1 VRLAEI
7 PWHAIAQSDYGCIA
21 LTVVE
26 KDYRLDREAKMKRRA
41 FVLGMSAVAAAWPLR
56 ARAEVGVRTI
66 GLWWSPSQ
74 LNNGLSQ
81 YKQRLAQLGWS
92 EVRNVRFQGRAWEGD
107 MGTMRQQ
114 ADELLAT
121 HPDVIVTSSNPALA
135 ILKPLSGRVPVVFV
149 FVADPVGSGFV
160 ESLAHPGGNITG
172 FTNFEPAMGGKWL
185 EVLREA
191 VPAMRSVLV
200 LMHPETT
207 AHKEFSRSIE
217 AVAGSL
223 QVEIV
228 LAGVHNAAEIERA
241 IADFAASRNGSVI
254 ALPHPITEVHS
265 DLIIQQAT
273 SHSLPTIFAFA
284 AHASAGALV
293 TYGIDLTA
301 ALLQTT
307 EYVDRILRGT
317 KPADLPVQ
325 APQTFELAVNL
336 KTAKSLGLIISPALV
351 ARADKVIE

>member
-1 VRLAEI
+1 
-7 PWHAIAQSDYGCIA
+7 
-21 LTVVE
+21 
-26 KDYRLDREAKMKRRA
+26 MKRRA
-41 FVLGMSAVAAAWPLR
+41 FVLGLGTVAAAWPVRIR
-56 ARAEVGVRTI
+56 AQAALHRI

-74 LNNGLSQ
+74 ANDTLSR
-81 YKQRLAQLGWS
+81 YKQRLAELGWS
-92 EVRNVRFQGRAWEGD
+92 EGRNVRFEIRAWEGD
-107 MGTMRQQ
+107 IATMRQQ
-114 ADELLAT
+114 AGELLAM
-121 HPDVIVTSSNPALA
+121 HPDVIVVSSNPALT
-135 ILKPLSGRVPVVFV
+135 IMKPLSGQVPIVFV

-191 VPAMRSVLV
+191 APAMRTVLV
-200 LMHPETT
+200 LMHPETA
-207 AHKEFSRSIE
+207 AHKEFWRTIERVAGLLHIE
-217 AVAGSL
+217 A
-223 QVEIV
+223 IP
-228 LAGVHNAAEIERA
+228 AGVHNSAEIERA
-241 IADFAASRNGSVI
+241 IAEFAARQNGGVI
-254 ALPHPITEVHS
+254 ALPHPISEVHS

-284 AHASAGALV
+284 VHASAGALV
-293 TYGIDLTA
+293 TYGIDLSA

-307 EYVDRILRGT
+307 EYVDRILRST

-336 KTAKSLGLIISPALV
+336 KTARALGLTISPALL

>member
-1 VRLAEI
+1 
-7 PWHAIAQSDYGCIA
+7 
-21 LTVVE
+21 
-26 KDYRLDREAKMKRRA
+26 MKRRSL
-41 FVLGMSAVAAAWPLR
+41 VLGLAAVTAAWPLR
-56 ARAEVGVRTI
+56 IRADAAVRTV

-74 LNNGLSQ
+74 ARDTLSR
-81 YKQRLAQLGWS
+81 YKQRLAELGWS
-92 EVRNVRFQGRAWEGD
+92 EGRNVRFQIRGWEGD
-107 MGTMRQQ
+107 TATMREQ
-114 ADELLAT
+114 AGELLAV
-121 HPDVIVTSSNPALA
+121 HPDVIVVSSNPGLA
-135 ILKPLSGRVPVVFV
+135 ILKPLNGQVPVVFV

-191 VPAMRSVLV
+191 VPAMTSVLV
-200 LMHPETT
+200 LMHPETA
-207 AHKEFSRSIE
+207 AHKQFWRTIEQVAGLWHIE
-217 AVAGSL
+217 A
-223 QVEIV
+223 IP
-228 LAGVHNAAEIERA
+228 AGVHNSAEIERA
-241 IADFAASRNGSVI
+241 IAEFATGHDGGVI
-254 ALPHPITEVHS
+254 ALPHPLSEVHR

-284 AHASAGALV
+284 IHASAGALV
-293 TYGIDLTA
+293 TYGIDLSA

-317 KPADLPVQ
+317 NPADLPVQ

-336 KTAKSLGLIISPALV
+336 KTAKALGLTISPALL